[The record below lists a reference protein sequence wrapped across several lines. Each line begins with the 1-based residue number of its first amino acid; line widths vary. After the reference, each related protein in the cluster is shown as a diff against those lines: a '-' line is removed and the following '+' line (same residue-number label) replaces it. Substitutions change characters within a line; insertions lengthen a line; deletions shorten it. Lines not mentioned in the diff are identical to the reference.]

1 MNKLNGELFFNRCG
15 KKFNNKFIYH
25 NDYNGMDKPIRVT
38 CPVHGD
44 FQTLSEHHWQSK
56 DGGCLSCQKDKHML
70 KYINNGNVFI
80 EKSKFKHDN
89 KYDYSKTNYINNE
102 TNVIIICPEHG
113 EFIKKPTCH
122 LNRGQGCIECSKKT
136 MGGYGGYNPKN
147 AEKFKNDWSNKRG
160 FIYIVEMGDEFERF
174 IKIGITVQKNILRRF
189 SGFKYKITILDFIE
203 DSLYNLVY
211 KEREILEKFKN
222 YKYVPKQY
230 FKGHQECFNL
240 EICENLKNI

>member
-1 MNKLNGELFFNRCG
+1 
-15 KKFNNKFIYH
+15 
-25 NDYNGMDKPIRVT
+25 
-38 CPVHGD
+38 
-44 FQTLSEHHWQSK
+44 
-56 DGGCLSCQKDKHML
+56 
-70 KYINNGNVFI
+70 
-80 EKSKFKHDN
+80 
-89 KYDYSKTNYINNE
+89 
-102 TNVIIICPEHG
+102 
-113 EFIKKPTCH
+113 
-122 LNRGQGCIECSKKT
+122 

-160 FIYIVEMGDEFERF
+160 FIYIVEIGDEFERF

-230 FKGHQECFNL
+230 FKGRQECFNL